1 MSHTTLSAGSGVKFA
16 AIALLGALLA
26 ATSARADQAIN
37 YPELFRLNAIKCVHA
52 TVNPDK
58 ATVEV
63 LKGPDTVGEIT
74 TVRVKAYYDG
84 LIRKNVM
91 EAELM
96 VRKAGSIRQMMIK
109 VLSDSGTAVLGCD
122 LEKTWKDF

>member
-1 MSHTTLSAGSGVKFA
+1 MSHNTRSAGSRVKIA
-16 AIALLGALLA
+16 AMALLGALLA
-26 ATSARADQAIN
+26 GTVARADQAIN
-37 YPELFRLNAIKCVHA
+37 YPELFRLNAIKCVHS
-52 TVNPDK
+52 TVNPEK

>member
-1 MSHTTLSAGSGVKFA
+1 MSHNTRSAGFRFKIAGL
-16 AIALLGALLA
+16 ALLGALVA
-26 ATSARADQAIN
+26 GSSVRADQAIN
-37 YPELFRLNAIKCVHA
+37 YTELFRLNAIKCVHA
-52 TVNPDK
+52 TVNPEK
-58 ATVEV
+58 ATVEL
-63 LKGPDTVGEIT
+63 LKGPDTSGEIT

-91 EAELM
+91 EADLM

-122 LEKTWKDF
+122 LEKTWKVF